1 MLEQTNVDV
10 DLKDA
15 NTNCPQTTVYDE
27 MSELSPGE
35 TAIIEEIEAHRE
47 YLETCGR
54 W

>member
-1 MLEQTNVDV
+1 MLEQTNAES
-10 DLKDA
+10 DLKDV

-27 MSELSPGE
+27 TSELTPDV
-35 TAIIEEIEAHRE
+35 TAIIEQIETHRE